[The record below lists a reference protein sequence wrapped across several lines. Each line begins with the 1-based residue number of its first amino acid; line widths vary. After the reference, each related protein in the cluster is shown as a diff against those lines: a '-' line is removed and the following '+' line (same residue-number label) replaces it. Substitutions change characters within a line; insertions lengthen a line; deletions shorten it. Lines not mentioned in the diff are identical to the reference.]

1 MGRKPT
7 YEELFQQVS
16 ELKKES
22 TKQKKEEKAL
32 RVSEEKFRSM
42 VETANDVIW
51 EVDSNGIYSYVSPSI
66 NTILGYKPEKLIGSP
81 FFSMMEQAES
91 ERMSATFEKLAGKA
105 RPFIAKENVRIH
117 KNGHMVILETSGR
130 PFFDPDGKLAGY
142 RGMDR
147 DITIRKRAENAL
159 KKSRTELRRL
169 SSQLINIH
177 ENESKRIGAELHDG
191 IAQTVSAIKMRAEIA
206 HMQLL
211 ENKDNS
217 EVKKSLESIIVI
229 SQGAVEEIRRLS
241 RNLRPAMLDN
251 LGILPTVSWL
261 CQEFEKTCSWVNI
274 DKFIDIEE
282 KEVVNPLKIVIFR
295 IMQESLNNIAK
306 HSEAN
311 LVNLSLKQADG
322 RIHLTI
328 NDNGGGFD
336 VEQALNS
343 EQSNKGLGLTSMKER
358 TELSGGSF
366 FIESVKGAGT
376 TVKASWPTGV
386 IC

>member
-147 DITIRKRAENAL
+147 DITIRKRAE
-159 KKSRTELRRL
+159 TP
-169 SSQLINIH
+169 
-177 ENESKRIGAELHDG
+177 
-191 IAQTVSAIKMRAEIA
+191 
-206 HMQLL
+206 
-211 ENKDNS
+211 
-217 EVKKSLESIIVI
+217 
-229 SQGAVEEIRRLS
+229 S
-241 RNLRPAMLDN
+241 RNPER
-251 LGILPTVSWL
+251 S
-261 CQEFEKTCSWVNI
+261 F
-274 DKFIDIEE
+274 
-282 KEVVNPLKIVIFR
+282 
-295 IMQESLNNIAK
+295 
-306 HSEAN
+306 
-311 LVNLSLKQADG
+311 
-322 RIHLTI
+322 
-328 NDNGGGFD
+328 GGF
-336 VEQALNS
+336 LPS
-343 EQSNKGLGLTSMKER
+343 
-358 TELSGGSF
+358 
-366 FIESVKGAGT
+366 
-376 TVKASWPTGV
+376 
-386 IC
+386 